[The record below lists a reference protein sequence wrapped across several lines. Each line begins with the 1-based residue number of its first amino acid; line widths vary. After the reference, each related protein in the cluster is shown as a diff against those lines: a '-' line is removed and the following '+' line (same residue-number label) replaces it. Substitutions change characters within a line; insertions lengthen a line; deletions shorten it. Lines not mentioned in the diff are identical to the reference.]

1 MTGNPSHLV
10 RRVNMAGD
18 RLREV
23 LDRSDSESEL
33 SWARFGVLET
43 IAKSGG
49 QGCSQT
55 QLAEELGAAESSVS
69 TLVERMRRDGL
80 LLRMRSHQDRRC
92 SVLLLTELGEARLA
106 SASQSRDRK
115 LSQWI
120 NRLSSTEQHQLSDLL
135 DRLLQALTDHPLS
148 HGSSLEELPEL
159 ERGNAA

>member
-1 MTGNPSHLV
+1 MTENPSHLV
-10 RRVNMAGD
+10 RRVNQAGD

-55 QLAEELGAAESSVS
+55 QLAESLGAAESSVS
-69 TLVERMRRDGL
+69 TLIERMRRDGL

-115 LSQWI
+115 LSHWI

-135 DRLLQALTDHPLS
+135 DRLLHALTDYPLS
-148 HGSSLEELPEL
+148 VGSSLDELPKL
-159 ERGNAA
+159 DRGNAA

>member
-10 RRVNMAGD
+10 RRVNLAGD

-23 LDRSDSESEL
+23 LDRSDSENDL

-43 IAKSGG
+43 VSKSGG

-55 QLAEELGAAESSVS
+55 QLAEELGVAESSVS
-69 TLVERMRRDGL
+69 ALVERMRRDGL

-106 SASQSRDRK
+106 SATQSRDQK

-120 NRLSSTEQHQLSDLL
+120 NRLSSTEQRQLSDLL
-135 DRLLQALTDHPLS
+135 DRFLQAMTDHPLT
-148 HGSSLEELPEL
+148 HGGSSVEPSDLD
-159 ERGNAA
+159 RGKAA

>member
-43 IAKSGG
+43 ISKSGG

-92 SVLLLTELGEARLA
+92 SVLLLTELGEARFA
-106 SASQSRDRK
+106 AASQSRDRK

-120 NRLSSTEQHQLSDLL
+120 NRLSSTEQVQLSALL
-135 DRLLQALTDHPLS
+135 DRLLQALTDQPLS

>member
-1 MTGNPSHLV
+1 MV

-23 LDRSDSESEL
+23 LDQSDSESEL

-43 IAKSGG
+43 VAKSGD

-55 QLAEELGAAESSVS
+55 KLAEELGAAESSVS

-106 SASQSRDRK
+106 SATQSRDRK

-120 NRLSSTEQHQLSDLL
+120 NRLSSTEQHQLSALL

-148 HGSSLEELPEL
+148 HGSSLEELPGL